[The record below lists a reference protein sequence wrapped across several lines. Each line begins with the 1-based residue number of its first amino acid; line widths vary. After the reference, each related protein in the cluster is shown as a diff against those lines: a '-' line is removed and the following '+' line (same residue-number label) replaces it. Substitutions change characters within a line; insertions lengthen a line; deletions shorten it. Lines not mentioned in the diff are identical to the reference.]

1 MDAPLALPHPGGSVA
16 MQRDT
21 DGMMKAIMTYRR
33 QAPLFLAVLTSVVL
47 LALAFS
53 LLQTPR
59 YTATASVM
67 IAPRKVEVGPESA
80 TPADPL
86 TDANVDS
93 QVEVLKSGLLAGA
106 VVDALQLTNDRAFL
120 ASLDPPGRL
129 SFLHRGGTAAPGSI
143 SRPAAIQKLEKG
155 LAIRRVAQTLVL
167 EIAFSSPDAALAARI
182 ANGYA
187 NAFVA
192 QSVDLK
198 LQDSRSSNALLGSQL
213 DKLRRQVEAAE
224 TAVSQYKIQNNL
236 LSVAG
241 STMAE
246 QEIVSLD
253 QEVAANRAAAAEAS
267 ARLDTARQQLARGS
281 HGDDLGESLNSPV
294 IQELRKERSEVSGK
308 LADLQVGFGPRYP
321 EVVSAKQQIADI
333 DRQIDAE
340 IKRLISNLDAQNQV
354 AQRRLDSMQGSV
366 GAARGQL
373 TTANTA
379 SVRLDELQRT
389 ADSVRTL
396 YEGVLN
402 RMKETQTQEATAEPD
417 ARVSNYAVAPPA
429 PSSPKLAINL
439 LIGVLLGTGAGIAL
453 VFLREE
459 TDTGL
464 RTLEDVEQ
472 RLGVPYFG
480 ALPTL
485 KSSVRKPLSPQRH
498 GLAFPARIVGVRRSL
513 PRAGGGAGDLHR
525 AGGTEDRG
533 LHLGSAARR
542 QDHRCGL
549 SVEDHGHGR
558 AEGGAR
564 RLRPASPGRR
574 PDLPDHAPGRTDRG
588 AEGRCPAG
596 RGADH
601 RREDQPSHPSA
612 DGGGDLGP
620 LAGHIAG
627 NGQAVGRAEVALRP
641 RAAGHL
647 ARPPGHRE
655 PALEPEGRRR
665 GHDGALAQDAAK
677 SGEHGHPPAARAQR
691 RHRRR
696 GVDPRRSQ
704 GAGALRLRRSHLL
717 LPPLQGFLRVVAV
730 AADPNRQAFAFRR
743 GMQGDHRGVGLGSK
757 ASSPHQTYA
766 AQARATR
773 ATRTGRPSRAYAWAR
788 PRRSCSCRTRARTR

>member
-129 SFLHRGGTAAPGSI
+129 SFLHRGGTAAPESI

-485 KSSVRKPLSPQRH
+485 KSSVRKPLSRSATDSLSLH
-498 GLAFPARIVGVRRSL
+498 GSSGFAEAFRGLAAALVTSTGPAGPKIVVFTSALPREGKTTAAVCLSRITAMAGLKVVLVDCDLHRPAVAQTCRIM
-513 PRAGGGAGDLHR
+513 PRAGLIEVLRGDVPLDEALITDEKTSLR
-525 AGGTEDRG
+525 ILPLMGEVTSDRSPVTSPEMDK
-533 LHLGSAARR
+533 LLAELKSRFDLVLLDTSPVLPVIESRLLSRKADAVVMMVRWRKTPQKAVSMAIHL
-542 QDHRCGL
+542 
-549 SVEDHGHGR
+549 
-558 AEGGAR
+558 
-564 RLRPASPGRR
+564 LRE
-574 PDLPDHAPGRTDRG
+574 LNVV
-588 AEGRCPAG
+588 
-596 RGADH
+596 
-601 RREDQPSHPSA
+601 
-612 DGGGDLGP
+612 
-620 LAGHIAG
+620 IAG
-627 NGQAVGRAEVALRP
+627 AALTR
-641 RAAGHL
+641 
-647 ARPPGHRE
+647 
-655 PALEPEGRRR
+655 
-665 GHDGALAQDAAK
+665 
-677 SGEHGHPPAARAQR
+677 
-691 RHRRR
+691 
-696 GVDPRRSQ
+696 VD
-704 GAGALRLRRSHLL
+704 L
-717 LPPLQGFLRVVAV
+717 
-730 AADPNRQAFAFRR
+730 
-743 GMQGDHRGVGLGSK
+743 K
-757 ASSPHQTYA
+757 
-766 AQARATR
+766 AQARSGYGDPTF
-773 ATRTGRPSRAYAWAR
+773 YY
-788 PRRSCSCRTRARTR
+788 PRYKGFYVS